1 MGNRDMIALEIVI
14 DIDLPVAID
23 DIVATLGKLQTI
35 ELETARLPGN
45 LAEVNGERLG
55 LQVEIHQDKLLPG
68 LAAERHHAH
77 GAAVKELNAFDIG
90 CADQTAI
97 KRVRPAGIL
106 ATEDILAAAAQGDGS
121 GAVAANV
128 AKSTQLSLLVTD
140 DDDRSE
146 ERRVGKE
153 CRSRWSPYH

>member
-1 MGNRDMIALEIVI
+1 
-14 DIDLPVAID
+14 
-23 DIVATLGKLQTI
+23 LGKLQTI
-35 ELETARLPGN
+35 ELESPRLPGN

-55 LQVEIHQDKLLPG
+55 LQVEIHKDKLLPG

-90 CADQTAI
+90 CADQAAI
-97 KRVRPAGIL
+97 KRVRPAVVL

-128 AKSTQLSLLVTD
+128 AKRTQLYLLLTDEEDWCTSLNCVVEIRRVKVRTVQLSLYRAHRVTA
-140 DDDRSE
+140 S
-146 ERRVGKE
+146 
-153 CRSRWSPYH
+153 